1 MPLYTISMNGKRYK
15 IRAENE
21 QALDEAVQDIEA
33 GTAEMPQEK
42 TEPNNEGLFN
52 DIGKVGSEFNQG
64 VVDRFKNINKPTVLG
79 EVLGQKEGTIGGAL
93 AGTPER
99 ILRTA
104 GAIGG
109 TGVDAI
115 DKGMDLSLSLANKM
129 TGGIGGAIA
138 GAIAEPIG
146 SGIGY
151 LAKKTGADKL
161 INKGKEAYEK
171 MPESSKANWKTTG
184 DLLKVLETLPV
195 GKATEKVLKTSKK
208 ATDKTVEGVNKITG
222 KTAENFSGVKEETLR
237 AWSDKNQRKMIID
250 EAGNKEQLAGKI
262 LDALEE
268 TAKSQTEK
276 GAVHE
281 ALKKMPSI
289 SLDNT
294 IKALEEAKY
303 KKPETVK
310 ARAINNALD
319 AQIEILK
326 EGEIMPEAVNII
338 DNLDAYPMLKNG
350 SVKEIMIDGKKVVS
364 KENYVPMAK
373 RNSRSAMD
381 YYNLRK
387 QIDDMINGFGKDYGD
402 ISSMDKSLMK
412 VRTAMKDDL
421 LKASKE
427 TNYAPAIK
435 DWHENIEKAEE
446 LKKYLGR
453 SEATREKNIE
463 GFISNLT
470 NKNKSGAQKALE
482 KIDPDLAQR
491 AKASSYAD
499 ALGLKKGDISAPLF
513 SRSTT
518 GKSMAGVASLA
529 GLGKGLLTGNIPLTL
544 GSLMGVV
551 GTSPRLASKTLG
563 TLTKAEGGLKKLS
576 SPKYEEIRNL
586 IKALSTA
593 GVYSQVNSNKKE
605 EE

>member
-33 GTAEMPQEK
+33 GTAEMPQNTQEP
-42 TEPNNEGLFN
+42 TEPNKEGLLN
-52 DIGKVGSEFNQG
+52 DIGKIGSEFNQG
-64 VVDRFKNINKPTVLG
+64 AVDRFKNINKPTVLG
-79 EVLGQKEGTIGGAL
+79 EVLGQKEGSIGGAL

-115 DKGMDLSLSLANKM
+115 DKGMDLSLKLANKM
-129 TGGIGGAIA
+129 TGGIGGQIA
-138 GAIAEPIG
+138 GFITEPIG

-184 DLLKVLETLPV
+184 DLLKVLEALPV
-195 GKATEKVLKTSKK
+195 SKATEKVLKTGKK
-208 ATDKTVEGVNKITG
+208 SIDKTVKGVNDVTG
-222 KTAENFSGVKEETLR
+222 KTSENFSGVKEETLR
-237 AWSDKNQRKMIID
+237 AWSDKNQRKTIIN
-250 EAGNKEQLAGKI
+250 EAGNKDQLAGEI
-262 LDALEE
+262 LEALEE

-276 GAVHE
+276 GMVHE
-281 ALKKMPSI
+281 ALKKIPSI

-294 IKALEEAKY
+294 IKALEDAKY
-303 KKPETVK
+303 SSVYTDQAELINKKIDK
-310 ARAINNALD
+310 
-319 AQIEILK
+319 QIERFKKIQKKEDTVYWIDDLK
-326 EGEIMPEAVNII
+326 KNSLKPLNKNNKIEEFKALKGGQSQ
-338 DNLDAYPMLKNG
+338 NLISA
-350 SVKEIMIDGKKVVS
+350 KE
-364 KENYVPMAK
+364 
-373 RNSRSAMD
+373 
-381 YYNLRK
+381 YYNARK

-435 DWHENIEKAEE
+435 DWHDNIEKAEE

-499 ALGLKKGDISAPLF
+499 ALGLKRGDISAPLF

-529 GLGKGLLTGNIPLTL
+529 GLGKGALTGNIPLAL
-544 GSLMGVV
+544 GSLMGVI

-563 TLTKAEGGLKKLS
+563 ALTKAEGGLKKLS

-605 EE
+605 E